1 MQYDSRQLFTTGL
14 APASGSAICFCTV
27 LSFRLIILASKPA
40 SNDPFVL
47 QFDSIFFFIYIQI
60 GIQAKNLYFENMIS
74 YTFKE
79 TFLHAKFQML
89 TYKPIDEIVDKISS
103 EGLLLS

>member
-1 MQYDSRQLFTTGL
+1 MQYDSRQLFTSSL
-14 APASGSAICFCTV
+14 APASGSGICFCTV
-27 LSFRLIILASKPA
+27 LSFRLIVFALETSIKRSFCTAIW
-40 SNDPFVL
+40 FY
-47 QFDSIFFFIYIQI
+47 IFFIFIQI

-74 YTFKE
+74 YSFKE